1 MSETVRPPTATGALR
16 PSRWSLRTRIVAALA
31 FTVIVLSGTIA
42 AIGLTSLR
50 ASLVD
55 QLDGELHMLSSR
67 VMFAVEPSSAPT
79 GPGQGIGGTGDLSQI
94 FDGPGVTPGSI
105 LILANAAGVSGFT
118 LDSDFAVQ
126 SLTVD
131 QLSTILTNWPETGTR
146 EISPGGG
153 LGGYRFSLEQ
163 QGGSTVVVGVP
174 LTAVEQTI
182 SSLGLTMA
190 IVAIAGCLIFGSL
203 AAWYVRHELR
213 PLERVAAAAEKI
225 ANTPLE
231 SGTVSLQRATDAT
244 PGSAAEVTR
253 LVSGFNA
260 MIDQV
265 THAFGAR
272 NESEEKVRRF
282 VADASH
288 ELRTPLASIRGYSEL
303 TRRMSADLPTDA
315 VYALGRIESES
326 VRMTSLV
333 EDLLL
338 LARLDE
344 GRELDQQPVHLDA
357 LITDV
362 VNDAAAAGPEHDW
375 DTQIPAEEVV
385 ITGDPGRLHQV
396 LVNLLANAR
405 VHTPA
410 GTQVTV
416 SLTESAET
424 VSIVVADTGPGISED
439 FLPRLFERFTRDDS
453 SRARS
458 TGSTG
463 LGLAIVHAIVTAH
476 RGTLSVTSEPGD
488 TRITV
493 ELPRS

>member
-1 MSETVRPPTATGALR
+1 M
-16 PSRWSLRTRIVAALA
+16 
-31 FTVIVLSGTIA
+31 
-42 AIGLTSLR
+42 
-50 ASLVD
+50 
-55 QLDGELHMLSSR
+55 
-67 VMFAVEPSSAPT
+67 
-79 GPGQGIGGTGDLSQI
+79 
-94 FDGPGVTPGSI
+94 
-105 LILANAAGVSGFT
+105 
-118 LDSDFAVQ
+118 
-126 SLTVD
+126 
-131 QLSTILTNWPETGTR
+131 
-146 EISPGGG
+146 
-153 LGGYRFSLEQ
+153 
-163 QGGSTVVVGVP
+163 
-174 LTAVEQTI
+174 
-182 SSLGLTMA
+182 
-190 IVAIAGCLIFGSL
+190 
-203 AAWYVRHELR
+203 
-213 PLERVAAAAEKI
+213 
-225 ANTPLE
+225 
-231 SGTVSLQRATDAT
+231 
-244 PGSAAEVTR
+244 
-253 LVSGFNA
+253 
-260 MIDQV
+260 
-265 THAFGAR
+265 
-272 NESEEKVRRF
+272 RRF

-357 LITDV
+357 LIADV

-375 DTQIPAEEVV
+375 DAQLPATEVV

-416 SLTESAET
+416 SLTESAEN

-453 SRARS
+453 SRARA

-463 LGLAIVHAIVTAH
+463 LGLAIVHAIVAAH